1 MPPVPPLSTIP
12 VLPPEPPGAA
22 PAKAGDAAARAEL
35 RWSAGVI
42 AIVVMLLGMMLYMS
56 LHYATMPAA
65 RIETI
70 DPSRLHLSGEFVE
83 NNLGTAAEPD
93 GSVTVRMVGSQY
105 SFTPQCILVP
115 ADTPVRFRVTS
126 ADVVHGFSIAQTN
139 LNVMLVPGYI
149 SVVQGRFK
157 QPADLVMPCHEFCG
171 IGHAAMWAHVRVIEK
186 AAFFRQSNNVARQS
200 CVER

>member
-1 MPPVPPLSTIP
+1 MPSAPT
-12 VLPPEPPGAA
+12 LPPAPPSAA

-35 RWSAGVI
+35 MWSVGVV
-42 AIVVMLLGMMLYMS
+42 AVVVMLLGMMLYMS

-83 NNLGTAAEPD
+83 NNLGTATEAD
-93 GSVTVRMVGSQY
+93 GSVTVRLVGNQY

-115 ADTPVRFRVTS
+115 ADTPVQFRVTS
-126 ADVVHGFSIAQTN
+126 ADVVHGFLIAQTN
-139 LNVMLVPGYI
+139 VNVMLVPGYI
-149 SVVQGRFK
+149 SVVKGLFRK
-157 QPADLVMPCHEFCG
+157 PADLVMPCHEFCG
-171 IGHAAMWAHVRVIEK
+171 IGHAAMWAHVRVIDK
-186 AAFFRQSNNVARQS
+186 AAFFQQANTIARQT

>member
-1 MPPVPPLSTIP
+1 MTMPPDPTLPNPPSGTP
-12 VLPPEPPGAA
+12 
-22 PAKAGDAAARAEL
+22 PAKAGDAAAGAEL
-35 RWSAGVI
+35 RWSVAVI
-42 AIVVMLLGMMLYMS
+42 AIVVTLLGMMLYMS

-70 DPSRLHLSGEFVE
+70 DPTRLHLSGEFIE
-83 NNLGTAAEPD
+83 NNLGTATEAD
-93 GSVTVRMVGSQY
+93 GSVTVRMVGNQY

-139 LNVMLVPGYI
+139 VNVMLVPGYI
-149 SVVQGRFK
+149 SVVKGLFRK
-157 QPADLVMPCHEFCG
+157 PADLVMPCHEFCG

-186 AAFFRQSNNVARQS
+186 AAFFRQANNVARQT
-200 CVER
+200 CVE

>member
-1 MPPVPPLSTIP
+1 MPSFPT
-12 VLPPEPPGAA
+12 LPPAPPGA
-22 PAKAGDAAARAEL
+22 PLAKAGDVAARAEL
-35 RWSAGVI
+35 RWSVAVI
-42 AIVVMLLGMMLYMS
+42 AIVIMLLGMMLYMS

-65 RIETI
+65 RVETI

-83 NNLGTAAEPD
+83 SNLGTATEPD
-93 GSVTVRMVGSQY
+93 GSVTVRIVGSQY

-139 LNVMLVPGYI
+139 VNVMLVPGYI
-149 SVVQGRFK
+149 SVVKGLFRT
-157 QPADLVMPCHEFCG
+157 PADLVMPCHEFCG

-186 AAFFRQSNNVARQS
+186 AAFFRQANDNARQT